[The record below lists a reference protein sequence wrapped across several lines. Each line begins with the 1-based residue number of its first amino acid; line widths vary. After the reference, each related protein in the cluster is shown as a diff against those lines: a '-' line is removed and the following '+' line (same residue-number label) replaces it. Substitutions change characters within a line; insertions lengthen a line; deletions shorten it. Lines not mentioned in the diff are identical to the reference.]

1 MPKIFCI
8 EDDDEIRE
16 LILYALKSG
25 GYDAEGYGC
34 VADADPE
41 NDKPDLILLDIM
53 LPEIDGITYL
63 KQLKKNSRTKD
74 IPVILITAKS
84 SEIDKVI
91 GLDEG
96 ADDYITK
103 PFGVMEL
110 LSRIRAVLR
119 RSGAVDE
126 DVIKVGPVSIDL
138 SARTATV
145 GRDAV
150 SLTMREFDVLAMLVK
165 YAGKVV
171 TRDMLMSSVWGY
183 DFEGVT
189 RTVDMHI
196 KTIRQKL
203 EQVGV
208 TDYITTVRGVG
219 YRVEKDKN

>member
-1 MPKIFCI
+1 MKKIFCI

-25 GYDAEGYGC
+25 GYDAVGFSETSKVEFAGG
-34 VADADPE
+34 
-41 NDKPDLILLDIM
+41 NPDLILLDVM
-53 LPEIDGITYL
+53 LPHTDGIEYL
-63 KQLKKNSRTKD
+63 RQLKSGARRE
-74 IPVILITAKS
+74 IPVILLTAKS
-84 SEIDKVI
+84 SEIDKVT

-119 RSGAVDE
+119 RSCAGEGD
-126 DVIKVGPVSIDL
+126 
-138 SARTATV
+138 TV
-145 GRDAV
+145 TVDAV
-150 SLTMREFDVLAMLVK
+150 TLNIPSREVRVNGERVELTMREFDVLELLMK
-165 YAGKVV
+165 NAGRVV
-171 TRDMLMSSVWGY
+171 TREMLMTSVWGY

-203 EQVGV
+203 KAAGAGDFIV
-208 TDYITTVRGVG
+208 TVRGVG
-219 YRVEKDKN
+219 YKAGVI

>member
-1 MPKIFCI
+1 MKKIFCI

-25 GYDAEGYGC
+25 GYDAVGFSETSKVDFVGG
-34 VADADPE
+34 
-41 NDKPDLILLDIM
+41 NPDLILLDVM
-53 LPEIDGITYL
+53 LPHTDGIEYL
-63 KQLKKNSRTKD
+63 RQLKSGARRE
-74 IPVILITAKS
+74 IPVILLTAKS
-84 SEIDKVI
+84 SEIDKVT

-119 RSGAVDE
+119 RSCAGEGD
-126 DVIKVGPVSIDL
+126 
-138 SARTATV
+138 TV
-145 GRDAV
+145 TVDAV
-150 SLTMREFDVLAMLVK
+150 TLNIPSREVRVNGERVEFTMREFDVLELLMK
-165 YAGKVV
+165 NSGRVV
-171 TRDMLMSSVWGY
+171 TREMLMTSVWGY

-203 EQVGV
+203 KAAGAGDLIV
-208 TDYITTVRGVG
+208 TVRGVG
-219 YRVEKDKN
+219 YKAGAI

>member
-1 MPKIFCI
+1 MAKIYCI

-25 GYDAEGYGC
+25 GYEAEGYC
-34 VADADPE
+34 CTADADPE
-41 NDKPDLILLDIM
+41 NGMPDLILLDIM
-53 LPEIDGITYL
+53 LPETDGLTYL
-63 KQLKKNSRTKD
+63 KQLKHNARLKD
-74 IPVILITAKS
+74 IPVILLTAKS
-84 SEIDKVI
+84 SEIDKVV

-96 ADDYITK
+96 ADDYMTK

-119 RSGAVDE
+119 RSGTTDSEVIRVGAV
-126 DVIKVGPVSIDL
+126 SMDL
-138 SARTATV
+138 SARTVTV
-145 GRDAV
+145 GRNPV
-150 SLTMREFDVLAMLVK
+150 SLTMREFDVLAMLLK

-196 KTIRQKL
+196 KTIRHKL
-203 EQVGV
+203 EQAGL

-219 YRVEKDKN
+219 YKIEKE